1 MTTLVKNATIINEGR
16 RFVGSLLFGDD
27 SILQI
32 FTQEQNLPSHAD
44 SVIDAT
50 GCFLLPGVIDEH
62 VHFRE
67 PGMTNKGDIF
77 SESQAAAA
85 GGVTS
90 VFEMPNTNPPTTTLD
105 CWQQKMDLAHNHCLV
120 NYAFYFGATNNNA
133 SLLPQ
138 LDIHRICGVKLF
150 MGSSTGNMLVDQ
162 DEALNAIFKL
172 SPLLIVTHCED
183 TAVITR
189 NAADIK
195 QVYGPNA
202 DVKYHSAIRSAEACI
217 LSTQKAIRMALQT
230 GARLHIA
237 HVSTAA
243 ELQLIRDAGPSVS
256 AEACISH
263 LLFCEDDYP
272 HFGTRIKC
280 NPAVKTAR
288 DRDELRR
295 ALSDDRILT
304 VATDHAPHLLSEKQG
319 GAFSAAS
326 GMPMVQ
332 FSLPAMLSLAD
343 HSVLSLERVV
353 ELMCHRP
360 ARLFQVQKRGF
371 IRPGF
376 KADFV
381 LLKHVSHVVSSSD
394 ILSKCGWSPLE
405 GCTLQWTVDKTFC
418 NGHLIYNNGNIDTN
432 SRGEAVLFNRA

>member
-16 RFVGSLLFGDD
+16 SFVGSLLFEDD
-27 SILQI
+27 SIQQI
-32 FTQEQNLPSHAD
+32 FTQDQVLPAHAD

-138 LDIHRICGVKLF
+138 LDTHRICGVKLF

-162 DEALNAIFKL
+162 DDALNAIFKL
-172 SPLLIVTHCED
+172 SPLPIVTHCED

-195 QVYGPNA
+195 QVYGPDA

-217 LSTQKAIRMALQT
+217 RSTQKAIRIALQA

-263 LLFCEDDYP
+263 LLFCENDYP

-280 NPAVKTAR
+280 NPAVKTAN

-295 ALSDDRILT
+295 ALSDGRILT

-343 HSVLSLERVV
+343 HGILSLERVV

-360 ARLFQVQKRGF
+360 AKLFQVQKRGF

-381 LLKHVSHVVSSSD
+381 LLKHVNHVVSASD

-418 NGHLIYNNGNIDTN
+418 NGHLVYNDGNIDIN

>member
-1 MTTLVKNATIINEGR
+1 MTTLVKNATIINEGQS
-16 RFVGSLLFGDD
+16 FIGSLLLGGD

-32 FTQEQNLPSHAD
+32 FRGIDDLPPHSD

-67 PGMTNKGDIF
+67 PGMTLKGDIF

-90 VFEMPNTNPPTTTLD
+90 VFEMPNTNPPTTTLE
-105 CWQQKMDLAHNHCLV
+105 CWQQKMDLAKNHCLV

-133 SLLPQ
+133 ILLPQ
-138 LDIHRICGVKLF
+138 LDIHHICGVKLF

-162 DEALNAIFKL
+162 AQALNDIFKL
-172 SPLLIVTHCED
+172 SPLPIITHCED
-183 TAVITR
+183 TSIINR
-189 NAADIK
+189 NATRVK
-195 QVYGPNA
+195 QIYGPDA
-202 DVKYHSAIRSAEACI
+202 DVKYHSVIRSSEACI
-217 LSTQKAIRMALQT
+217 SSTQKAIHIALQT

-243 ELQLIRDAGPSVS
+243 ELQLIHSAGASVS
-256 AEACISH
+256 AEACLSH
-263 LLFCEDDYP
+263 ILFCDEDYA

-280 NPAVKTAR
+280 NPSIKTTH

-295 ALSDDRILT
+295 ALSDNRILT
-304 VATDHAPHLLSEKQG
+304 VATDHAPHLLAEKQG

-332 FSLPAMLSLAD
+332 FSLPAMLSLTD
-343 HSVLSLERVV
+343 EGVLSRERVV
-353 ELMCHRP
+353 ELMCHGP
-360 ARLFQVQKRGF
+360 AKLFHVDKRGF
-371 IRPGF
+371 IRTGF

-381 LLKHVSHVVSSSD
+381 LLRHVNHVVSSAD
-394 ILSKCGWSPLE
+394 VLSKCNWSPLE
-405 GCTLQWTVDKTFC
+405 GCTLQWVVDKTFC
-418 NGHLIYNNGNIDTN
+418 NGHLVYDNGHLDTN
-432 SRGEAVLFNRA
+432 SRGEAILFNRP